1 VWAVPRSRAFSVA
14 LSSDSQTFGGA
25 ALTACCCLAG
35 VFPRDDERA
44 ETLTLA
50 PSHPG
55 MSFSSLA
62 QSASGL
68 SVGVSAEG
76 SDDDSD
82 EEAPGDSRN

>member
-1 VWAVPRSRAFSVA
+1 
-14 LSSDSQTFGGA
+14 
-25 ALTACCCLAG
+25 